1 MNISGKT
8 AYITGGAS
16 GLGEATIKRL
26 HDAGANVMIADF
38 NRENGEALC
47 KALGAR
53 AGFAEVDV
61 TKTETV
67 KDGIDLALQKFGAIH
82 ILVNC
87 AGSGWVGKT
96 ADKYGPHDLDAFK
109 QIVNLNLIG
118 TFDCLRWAAF
128 HMQNN
133 EPGEDG
139 ERGVIINTASVA
151 AFEPQMG
158 QVAYAASKAAVV
170 GLTLAVARDLARSG
184 IRCCTIAPGTFDTPL
199 TALMPQE
206 MKDGITQH
214 IPFPKRFGRPVEFAM
229 LVQHIVE
236 NSFFNGD
243 TIRLDGAV
251 RFPPK

>member
-1 MNISGKT
+1 MDVKGKT
-8 AYITGGAS
+8 AYVTGGAS
-16 GLGEATIKRL
+16 GLGEATTRRL
-26 HDAGANVMIADF
+26 HGAGANVVIADF
-38 NRENGEALC
+38 NRQNGEAFC
-47 KALGAR
+47 KQLGAR
-53 AGFAEVDV
+53 AAFVEVDV

-67 KDGIDLALQKFGAIH
+67 KAGIDSALKAFGAVH

-96 ADKYGPHDLDAFK
+96 VDKQGPHDLDAFK
-109 QIVNLNLIG
+109 KIVDLNLIG

-133 EPGEDG
+133 QPNEDG

-170 GLTLAVARDLARSG
+170 GMTLVIARDLARSG

-199 TALMPQE
+199 TALMPQQ
-206 MKDGITQH
+206 MKDGIIQH
-214 IPFPKRFGRPVEFAM
+214 IPFPRRFGRPEEFAI
-229 LVQHIVE
+229 LVQQIVE
-236 NSFFNGD
+236 NSFFNGE

>member
-8 AYITGGAS
+8 AYVTGGAS
-16 GLGEATIKRL
+16 GLGEATIRRL

-38 NRENGEALC
+38 NRQNGEALR

-67 KDGIDLALQKFGAIH
+67 KAGIDLALKKFGAIH
-82 ILVNC
+82 VLVNC

-96 ADKYGPHDLDAFK
+96 VDKQGPHDLDAFK
-109 QIVNLNLIG
+109 NIVNLNLIG

-133 EPGEDG
+133 EPNEDG

-170 GLTLAVARDLARSG
+170 GLTLVVARDLARSG

-199 TALMPQE
+199 TAFMPQQ
-206 MKDGITQH
+206 MKDGIIPH
-214 IPFPKRFGRPVEFAM
+214 IPFPRRFGRPVEFAM

-236 NSFFNGD
+236 NSFLNGD

>member
-1 MNISGKT
+1 MDVKGKT
-8 AYITGGAS
+8 AFITGGAS
-16 GLGEATIKRL
+16 GLGEATTRCL
-26 HDAGANVMIADF
+26 HGAGANVMIADF
-38 NRENGEALC
+38 NRQNGEALC
-47 KALGAR
+47 KQLGAR
-53 AGFAEVDV
+53 AAFAAVDV

-67 KDGIDLALQKFGAIH
+67 KAGVELGVKTFGAIH

-96 ADKYGPHDLDAFK
+96 VDK
-109 QIVNLNLIG
+109 IVDLNLIG

-133 EPGEDG
+133 QPNEDG

-170 GLTLAVARDLARSG
+170 GMTLAIARDLARSG

-199 TALMPQE
+199 TALMPQP

-214 IPFPKRFGRPVEFAM
+214 IPFPRRFGRPDEFAR
-229 LVQHIVE
+229 LVQEIVE
-236 NSFFNGD
+236 NSFFNGE